1 MFITFKSLDSKT
13 DCLPRICNC
22 LFPKRV
28 EDFLNNKRVGI
39 TTMSQFLIVKNHK
52 EYPYFSNFM
61 RDVFEWLDIDYDQ
74 IKEAEMQAK
83 TEFNISENIF
93 SADTEEYFKYF
104 IILREIKKDV
114 ELESYFLVQNL
125 LWNIYY
131 QIKNDDE
138 NDGDEDDEDE
148 NWSSTGIPFSSESTL
163 RDYLASNPQ
172 LIEKEMSLIQ
182 TEYQTIVGP
191 IDILCIDKQN
201 RFVVIEVKKTKDS
214 DKAVGKILRYMGAI
228 KEEKKQEP
236 RGILIMY
243 EEDVKINYA
252 LKVLNN
258 IELKYYQVNFS
269 LTNSLNE

>member
-1 MFITFKSLDSKT
+1 
-13 DCLPRICNC
+13 
-22 LFPKRV
+22 
-28 EDFLNNKRVGI
+28 
-39 TTMSQFLIVKNHK
+39 
-52 EYPYFSNFM
+52 
-61 RDVFEWLDIDYDQ
+61 
-74 IKEAEMQAK
+74 
-83 TEFNISENIF
+83 
-93 SADTEEYFKYF
+93 
-104 IILREIKKDV
+104 
-114 ELESYFLVQNL
+114 
-125 LWNIYY
+125 
-131 QIKNDDE
+131 
-138 NDGDEDDEDE
+138 
-148 NWSSTGIPFSSESTL
+148 
-163 RDYLASNPQ
+163 
-172 LIEKEMSLIQ
+172 MSLIQ